1 MIDWQTSQNK
11 VGATHSDTGCPR
23 RLVHFYIVNITKKT
37 GQDFF
42 DIQYM
47 TTSVDPR
54 KITDQ
59 EDRDQI
65 DRRSKYIHCKNRNK
79 KVSNKFFDK

>member
-1 MIDWQTSQNK
+1 
-11 VGATHSDTGCPR
+11 
-23 RLVHFYIVNITKKT
+23 
-37 GQDFF
+37 
-42 DIQYM
+42 M

-65 DRRSKYIHCKNRNK
+65 DRRSKYIHCKNRNGNGNK